1 MGATSSENALGLEK
15 LIKTAV
21 TEAGKDKDR
30 SEGNQTTA
38 TSIDTGKDGAKIN
51 DSLRNDPNELIVVN
65 DSLQEKTEFGKHL
78 DGDAVTPVS
87 FISEEEDQRRT
98 VERTRR
104 EAILK
109 DNPVDAAMEGDH
121 FEMLKR
127 GLKSEKSSPLCSP
140 NKAEIL
146 EDWVNN
152 LTLDQAIEKL
162 KKLSREKR
170 RLTTWLRMFTE

>member
-15 LIKTAV
+15 LINTAV

-38 TSIDTGKDGAKIN
+38 TSIDTWKDGAKIN
-51 DSLRNDPNELIVVN
+51 SSLRNDQNELIVVN

-78 DGDAVTPVS
+78 DGDA
-87 FISEEEDQRRT
+87 EDQRRT
-98 VERTRR
+98 RERTRR

-140 NKAEIL
+140 NKAEIF

-162 KKLSREKR
+162 KKVYREKR